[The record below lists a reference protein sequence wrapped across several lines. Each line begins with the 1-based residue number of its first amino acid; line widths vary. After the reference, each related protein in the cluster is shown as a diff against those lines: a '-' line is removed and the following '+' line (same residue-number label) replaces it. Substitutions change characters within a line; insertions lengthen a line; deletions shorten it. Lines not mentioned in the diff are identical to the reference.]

1 MKKRKRFSLSLT
13 ERNGMHGYVFI
24 LPLLIGLVFIF
35 LPCVIQSFY
44 YAFCDV
50 QIGFGDVTATFVG
63 WKNFQTAFLSD
74 VEYRQVLLN
83 TVRGTF
89 VDTIIILSYSFF
101 ISSILNQKFAGRGLA
116 RTLFFLPVILSTGI
130 IAAVDTATASSVVE
144 TAGSA
149 VGSAFGGD
157 KLSSF
162 FDLEAMLLS
171 MNLPEGITSIIIYAI
186 DNTYTIVNRSGVQ
199 ILIFLSALQGIS
211 PSIFEAS
218 KMEGA
223 TKWEEFWKITFPMIT
238 PMILVNT
245 VYTIVDSFT
254 NPSYGMLKYVQ
265 NQMFSLNRMGY
276 ASAVSWVY
284 FVIILAV
291 LICVF
296 KVTAKRITYIN
307 K

>member
-1 MKKRKRFSLSLT
+1 
-13 ERNGMHGYVFI
+13 
-24 LPLLIGLVFIF
+24 
-35 LPCVIQSFY
+35 
-44 YAFCDV
+44 
-50 QIGFGDVTATFVG
+50 
-63 WKNFQTAFLSD
+63 
-74 VEYRQVLLN
+74 
-83 TVRGTF
+83 
-89 VDTIIILSYSFF
+89 
-101 ISSILNQKFAGRGLA
+101 
-116 RTLFFLPVILSTGI
+116 
-130 IAAVDTATASSVVE
+130 
-144 TAGSA
+144 
-149 VGSAFGGD
+149 
-157 KLSSF
+157 
-162 FDLEAMLLS
+162 
-171 MNLPEGITSIIIYAI
+171 
-186 DNTYTIVNRSGVQ
+186 
-199 ILIFLSALQGIS
+199 
-211 PSIFEAS
+211 
-218 KMEGA
+218 MEGA

>member
-1 MKKRKRFSLSLT
+1 
-13 ERNGMHGYVFI
+13 
-24 LPLLIGLVFIF
+24 
-35 LPCVIQSFY
+35 
-44 YAFCDV
+44 
-50 QIGFGDVTATFVG
+50 
-63 WKNFQTAFLSD
+63 
-74 VEYRQVLLN
+74 
-83 TVRGTF
+83 
-89 VDTIIILSYSFF
+89 
-101 ISSILNQKFAGRGLA
+101 
-116 RTLFFLPVILSTGI
+116 
-130 IAAVDTATASSVVE
+130 
-144 TAGSA
+144 
-149 VGSAFGGD
+149 
-157 KLSSF
+157 
-162 FDLEAMLLS
+162 
-171 MNLPEGITSIIIYAI
+171 MNLPEGITSVIIYAI

-284 FVIILAV
+284 FAIILVV